1 MAREIQTTTIY
12 TWRLNMGFSCGI
24 VGLPNV
30 GKSTICNALSN
41 EQNAKAANYPFC
53 TIEPNKA
60 IVPVPDRRVD
70 VLSKIVNTQ
79 KVIYTTMEF
88 VDIAGLVQGASTG
101 EGLGNQ
107 FLGNIRET
115 EAILHVVRCFDD
127 DDVIHV
133 DGSVDPVRDVEI
145 IELEL
150 VMADEQTIE
159 KSILGL
165 AKKARFDKKVAVMVE
180 EAQGLLKHLKDG
192 EPASSYPNRDCDAMV
207 EFFKQVRPLSA
218 KDVIYV
224 ANVDEDGLDE
234 QGDYVKKLKE
244 YAATKGRDVIT
255 ICAKMEEDMTG
266 LSDEERHEFLK
277 EYGVEESGLE
287 KVIHAGYRTLG
298 LVSYFT
304 AGDIEARAWTI
315 HEGWTAPKAASVIHT
330 DFERGFIKA
339 EVVAYDD
346 YVQHG
351 GEAGAKAAGALRIEG
366 KDYIVKDGDVIHFRF
381 NV

>member
-1 MAREIQTTTIY
+1 
-12 TWRLNMGFSCGI
+12 MGFSCGI

-88 VDIAGLVQGASTG
+88 LDIAGLVKGASTG

-107 FLGNIRET
+107 FLANIRET

-159 KSILGL
+159 KAIMGL
-165 AKKARFDKKVAVMVE
+165 AKKARIDKKIAAMVD
-180 EAQGLLKHLKDG
+180 EAKGLLEHLKAG
-192 EPASSYPNRDCDAMV
+192 EPASSYANRDADTMV
-207 EFFKQVRPLSA
+207 EFYKQVRPLSA

-224 ANVDEDGLDE
+224 ANVDEDAVSEDNA
-234 QGDYVKKLKE
+234 YVTALKE
-244 YAATKGRDVIT
+244 YAASKGRDVIS
-255 ICAKMEEDMTG
+255 ICAKMEEDMAG

-277 EYGVEESGLE
+277 EYGVDESGLE

-315 HEGWTAPKAASVIHT
+315 HQGWTAPQAAGVIHT

-339 EVVAYDD
+339 EIVGYDAY
-346 YVQHG
+346 VKHG
-351 GEAGAKAAGALRIEG
+351 GESGAKAAGELRIEG
-366 KDYIVKDGDVIHFRF
+366 KDYVVQDGDVIHFRF